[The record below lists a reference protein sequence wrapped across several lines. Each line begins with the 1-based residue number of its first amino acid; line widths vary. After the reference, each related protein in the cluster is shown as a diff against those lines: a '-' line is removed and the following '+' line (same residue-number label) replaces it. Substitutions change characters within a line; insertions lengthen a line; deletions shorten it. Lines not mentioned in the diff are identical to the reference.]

1 MASKYRSG
9 LITTSTSFFVLMFK
23 LLSKTW
29 RISLPLFTCYWV
41 TRCWVGVLQCSC
53 ETLSWAPRGTKYV
66 TLYSCH
72 NQGLDG
78 FPSFLLRSC
87 RTSPALPQ
95 QIRPQHTC
103 PRQTENYEWGWVKEL
118 SHRLVRE
125 WHVCGERKRL
135 LPYPPLF
142 SVPQDE
148 AGMTHRKKACSVL
161 QLVIYL
167 GSGLDHH
174 PYLCLSKQNRRYL
187 KYDDRKRQVPS
198 EAAGPHTIHGGK
210 GSVSFLRSSGHWI
223 KWLGLRQTAGSHIR
237 ELLTGWGN
245 FIPRTFFHSAYKFT
259 NHLLCP
265 QHYASFLE

>member
-1 MASKYRSG
+1 MASPASYSEAVEPALLYPNRYAPS
-9 LITTSTSFFVLMFK
+9 IHVLDK
-23 LLSKTW
+23 LKTMNEGEW
-29 RISLPLFTCYWV
+29 KSWV
-41 TRCWVGVLQCSC
+41 TALLGSDMFAVKG
-53 ETLSWAPRGTKYV
+53 RGYFPTH
-66 TLYSCH
+66 LYSV
-72 NQGLDG
+72 
-78 FPSFLLRSC
+78 
-87 RTSPALPQ
+87 
-95 QIRPQHTC
+95 
-103 PRQTENYEWGWVKEL
+103 Y
-118 SHRLVRE
+118 HRMRLE
-125 WHVCGERKRL
+125 WHTG
-135 LPYPPLF
+135 
-142 SVPQDE
+142 
-148 AGMTHRKKACSVL
+148 KKACSVL